1 MYTYYGLT
9 AAGYKIRGKPIIT
22 AMQISQFVGG
32 FVLVWDY
39 INVPCFHAD
48 AGQVRLRTLQS
59 QERRRRPPPPH
70 PPRRSPLTAG
80 RRSSAGSLT
89 MLTSAPS
96 FCCSA
101 TSSTW
106 TTSRRPR
113 PRRPSLPA
121 RRCESV
127 CAPPRSRDSGCATF
141 CMREVGGRLGRRVR
155 GRAARPLGAGVS
167 SICVSDDEVGET
179 GPHSDL
185 TGVGRE
191 WESTHACRRAGVE
204 LWRALATVL
213 DDRDT
218 ARAWRPICLGLARD
232 ERIMYYRRHLRDTNR
247 NFVPNAIFAFF
258 RNRHTPRAICISRPR
273 V

>member
-96 FCCSA
+96 FCSSA

-218 ARAWRPICLGLARD
+218 ARAWRPVCLGLARD
-232 ERIMYYRRHLRDTNR
+232 ERMMYYRRHLSTQRHKSQFDFSFQTR
-247 NFVPNAIFAFF
+247 FFAFF
-258 RNRHTPRAICISRPR
+258 RNRHTARHF
-273 V
+273 